1 MFTENIDMSPEENK
15 LPRNKTLRD
24 HLRERLEP
32 IYFLGQNPITLA
44 GAAITT
50 STALTTIAFWFYD
63 VFLPGPPHPYIGLL
77 VYLILPGIFVL
88 GLLLI
93 PFGIWLRRRSLRAS
107 GNLPTIF
114 PAIDLGLPVVRR
126 AFEWVMLATV
136 INVLIIG
143 TASYRGVQYMDS
155 TSFCGTTCHRVMD
168 PEYTAYQNSPHSRVE
183 CVECHIGP
191 GAGWF
196 VKSKL
201 SGLRQV
207 AAVAL
212 HTYSQPIPSPVKY
225 LRPARETCEQCHW
238 PQRFT
243 GDKFLVNTSYKDDE
257 KNTPQ
262 TDVLLLKVGGITWQ
276 GRVGIHGHHLGD
288 KARIRYISTDVERQT
303 IPVVEYTDD
312 QGKTTQFI
320 STDAKPTQ
328 QQLDKGEHR
337 VMDCV
342 DCHNR
347 PTHAFDLPENAV
359 DKQMT
364 AGRISPDLPF
374 IKKKAVEVLKVDYPA
389 RDVGKQR
396 IIEEINNFYRTNYP
410 AIYQTRRA
418 LVQQAGDEVAAIYLR
433 NIFPDMRVTWGVH
446 PNNLGHNDSPGCFR
460 CHDGSHTSADG
471 QTITNDCSACHNLLA
486 SGEEN
491 PKVLTDLG
499 MK

>member
-1 MFTENIDMSPEENK
+1 MNP
-15 LPRNKTLRD
+15 
-24 HLRERLEP
+24 RERFRDWLQP
-32 IYFLGQNPITLA
+32 IYFLGQNPATLT
-44 GAAITT
+44 GAVITT
-50 STALTTIAFWFYD
+50 STALTTIAFWFYEI
-63 VFLPGPPHPYIGLL
+63 FLPGPPHPYIGLL
-77 VYLILPGIFVL
+77 VFLILPGIFVF

-93 PFGIWLRRRSLRAS
+93 PIGIWLRRRSLRQS
-107 GNLPTIF
+107 GELPGVF

-126 AFEWVMLATV
+126 TLEYVAVATV
-136 INVLIIG
+136 LNLLIVG
-143 TASYRGVQYMDS
+143 TASYRGVEYMDS
-155 TSFCGTTCHRVMD
+155 VSFCGTTCHRVMD
-168 PEYTAYQNSPHSRVE
+168 PEYTAYQNSPHSRVA

-196 VKSKL
+196 VRSKL

-207 AAVAL
+207 FAVTF
-212 HTYSQPIPSPVKY
+212 HTYSRPIPSPVKY

-262 TDVLLLKVGGITWQ
+262 TDVLVLKVGGRTWQ
-276 GRVGIHGHHLGD
+276 GSVGIHGHHLSD
-288 KARIRYISTDVERQT
+288 SARIRYISTDAERMT
-303 IPVVEYTDD
+303 IPAVYYTDD
-312 QGKTTQFI
+312 SGKTTEFI

-328 QQLDKGEHR
+328 QQLDKGDHR

-359 DKQMT
+359 DKQMS
-364 AGRISPDLPF
+364 GGQISTGLPY
-374 IKKKAVEVLKVDYPA
+374 IRKEAVEVLKVNYPN
-389 RDVGKQR
+389 RDVAQQSITR
-396 IIEEINNFYRTNYP
+396 EINKFYQTNYP
-410 AIYQTRRA
+410 AIYQAQRTS
-418 LVQQAGDEVAAIYLR
+418 VEQASAEVAKIYLR
-433 NIFPDMRVTWGVH
+433 NVFPDMRVTWGTH
-446 PNNLGHNDSPGCFR
+446 PNNIGHNDSPGCFR

-471 QTITNDCSACHNLLA
+471 QTIPNDCSTCHQILA
-486 SGEEN
+486 AGEVK